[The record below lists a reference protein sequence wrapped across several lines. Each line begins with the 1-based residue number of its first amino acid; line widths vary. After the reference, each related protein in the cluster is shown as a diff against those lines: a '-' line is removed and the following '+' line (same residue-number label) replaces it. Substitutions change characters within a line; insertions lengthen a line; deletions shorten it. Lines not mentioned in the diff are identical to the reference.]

1 MILIAGFTVVR
12 TMIGLFSS
20 HESTRVP
27 GSVTVDCHDGDQWR
41 IGPATGSRDQY
52 GPLTVSTNR
61 SIVLDLVTVEV
72 DGEPVDVRGMGG
84 GSETFEVFGTTYTA
98 VATFTCPSDGEATI
112 TFTGPEGIVAGV
124 FPAIG
129 RVFVS
134 IVLTM
139 LAGLIAAALLA
150 VGIVFA
156 VRHRRSLERSPIP
169 T

>member
-1 MILIAGFTVVR
+1 MVIAGFTVVR
-12 TMIGLFSS
+12 SMIGLFSS

-27 GSVTVDCHDGDQWR
+27 GAVTVDCSDGDQWR

-61 SIVLDLVTVEV
+61 SIALDLVTVEV
-72 DGEPVDVRGMGG
+72 DGEPVEVRGMGNS
-84 GSETFEVFGTTYTA
+84 SETFEVFGTTYTA

-112 TFTGPEGIVAGV
+112 TFSGPEGIVAGV
-124 FPAIG
+124 FPSFG
-129 RVFVS
+129 QVFVS
-134 IVLTM
+134 ILLTM
-139 LAGLIAAALLA
+139 LAGLLATPLLV

-156 VRHRRSLERSPIP
+156 VRHRRSLERRLQP